1 MLQLFL
7 NEHFWMSSLP
17 IIGII
22 IGFFF
27 GTSGIFTKIFDLIF
41 TAKKE
46 EREKM
51 AKEEKER
58 EEEGRAELT
67 EIKMENVLLRSEVE
81 KLRQE
86 INILDK
92 HLAENTIY
100 MKTLLAWL
108 EKAMPE
114 GTNAFIAE
122 MAREIREKNNI
133 VH

>member
-51 AKEEKER
+51 VKEEKER
-58 EEEGRAELT
+58 EEEERVELT
-67 EIKMENVLLRSEVE
+67 EIKRENVLLRSEVE

-86 INILDK
+86 ITILDK